1 MDTEGGEVVVTL
13 YYKDER
19 IKLSLFILSVFII
32 QGIIFGVIYF
42 NSILAINK
50 DVITQNSSIIGELYL
65 KDKELALEIIPIITG
80 KNLNNVEIGEKILS
94 DYSYNTALKYNN
106 NPVIGNV
113 TQSTVLLFEILI
125 LVTFL
130 ILIIGSFIIMNPLYN
145 EIKYL
150 THRAESI
157 VENKIIH
164 NDKQY
169 SYRGSLEKFILKFNL
184 MEDRIKNSIGLL
196 QEEKINLK
204 NIINDI
210 SHQLKT
216 PLTALSMYNDIISDH
231 REMNNEDLDNFINL
245 SKDQLERMEWLVKT
259 LLKYARLESN
269 VVEYNKEMFSIKNTI
284 EESIN
289 PLKVK
294 AKNKNQSLI
303 LKCEKDIEYY
313 HDRKWV
319 SEAISN
325 IVKNAIE
332 HTENNGKIEINL
344 YETPITITISIKDN
358 GEGIEKEEL
367 KKIFNRF
374 YKGETSINP
383 TSIGIGLCLSKSIIK
398 AHNGDI
404 TVESYLG
411 KGSTFYIT
419 FLKTVL

>member
-1 MDTEGGEVVVTL
+1 
-13 YYKDER
+13 
-19 IKLSLFILSVFII
+19 
-32 QGIIFGVIYF
+32 
-42 NSILAINK
+42 
-50 DVITQNSSIIGELYL
+50 
-65 KDKELALEIIPIITG
+65 
-80 KNLNNVEIGEKILS
+80 
-94 DYSYNTALKYNN
+94 
-106 NPVIGNV
+106 
-113 TQSTVLLFEILI
+113 
-125 LVTFL
+125 
-130 ILIIGSFIIMNPLYN
+130 MNPLYN

-164 NDKQY
+164 NDNQY
-169 SYRGSLEKFILKFNL
+169 SCYRGSLDKFILKFNL

-411 KGSTFYIT
+411 KGSIFYIT

>member
-1 MDTEGGEVVVTL
+1 MVTL

-80 KNLNNVEIGEKILS
+80 KNLNNAEIGEKILS

-106 NPVIGNV
+106 NPVIGNA

>member
-1 MDTEGGEVVVTL
+1 MITL

-19 IKLSLFILSVFII
+19 VKLSLFILSAFII

-106 NPVIGNV
+106 NPVIGNI

-164 NDKQY
+164 NDNQY
-169 SYRGSLEKFILKFNL
+169 SCYRGSLDKFILKFNL

-411 KGSTFYIT
+411 KGSIFYIT

>member
-1 MDTEGGEVVVTL
+1 
-13 YYKDER
+13 
-19 IKLSLFILSVFII
+19 
-32 QGIIFGVIYF
+32 
-42 NSILAINK
+42 
-50 DVITQNSSIIGELYL
+50 
-65 KDKELALEIIPIITG
+65 
-80 KNLNNVEIGEKILS
+80 
-94 DYSYNTALKYNN
+94 
-106 NPVIGNV
+106 GNV

-169 SYRGSLEKFILKFNL
+169 SYRGSLDKFILKFNL

-398 AHNGDI
+398 AHDGDI

-411 KGSTFYIT
+411 KGSIFYIT

>member
-1 MDTEGGEVVVTL
+1 MITL

-19 IKLSLFILSVFII
+19 AKLSLFILSVFII

-169 SYRGSLEKFILKFNL
+169 SYRGSLDKFILKFNL

-398 AHNGDI
+398 AHDGDI

-411 KGSTFYIT
+411 KGSIFYIT

>member
-1 MDTEGGEVVVTL
+1 MVTL

-19 IKLSLFILSVFII
+19 IKLSLFILSAFII
-32 QGIIFGVIYF
+32 QGIIFGVVYF
-42 NSILAINK
+42 NSISAINK

-106 NPVIGNV
+106 NPVIGNI

-164 NDKQY
+164 NDKKY
-169 SYRGSLEKFILKFNL
+169 SYRGSLDKFILKFNL

-216 PLTALSMYNDIISDH
+216 PLTALFMYNDIISDH

-332 HTENNGKIEINL
+332 HTENNGKIQINL

>member
-1 MDTEGGEVVVTL
+1 MITL

-19 IKLSLFILSVFII
+19 VKLSLFILSVFII

-80 KNLNNVEIGEKILS
+80 KKLNNVEIGEKILS

-169 SYRGSLEKFILKFNL
+169 SYRGSLDKFILKFNL

-398 AHNGDI
+398 AHDGDI

-411 KGSTFYIT
+411 KGSIFYIT

>member
-1 MDTEGGEVVVTL
+1 MITL

-19 IKLSLFILSVFII
+19 VKLSLFILSAFII

-125 LVTFL
+125 LATFL

-169 SYRGSLEKFILKFNL
+169 SYRGSLDKFILKFNL

-398 AHNGDI
+398 AHDGDI

-411 KGSTFYIT
+411 KGSIFYIT

>member
-1 MDTEGGEVVVTL
+1 M
-13 YYKDER
+13 
-19 IKLSLFILSVFII
+19 
-32 QGIIFGVIYF
+32 
-42 NSILAINK
+42 
-50 DVITQNSSIIGELYL
+50 
-65 KDKELALEIIPIITG
+65 
-80 KNLNNVEIGEKILS
+80 
-94 DYSYNTALKYNN
+94 
-106 NPVIGNV
+106 GNV
-113 TQSTVLLFEILI
+113 TQSKVLLFEILI

-169 SYRGSLEKFILKFNL
+169 SYRGSLDKFIFKFNL

-303 LKCEKDIEYY
+303 LKYEKDIEYY

-398 AHNGDI
+398 AHDGDI

-411 KGSTFYIT
+411 KGSIFYIT

>member
-1 MDTEGGEVVVTL
+1 MITL

-19 IKLSLFILSVFII
+19 VKLSLFILSAFII

-50 DVITQNSSIIGELYL
+50 DVITQNLSIIGELYL

-80 KNLNNVEIGEKILS
+80 KNLNNVEIGGKILS

-169 SYRGSLEKFILKFNL
+169 SYRGSLDKFILKFNL